1 MSDKPSFPHHATYK
15 QHSPAYSLWWIRSF
29 CSNHAHI
36 AQAASKPN
44 VRVVQSQ
51 NSKSLP
57 VDELTGSTEQ
67 ERRARH
73 IDQIKLKKELA
84 DNTKNQTTTY
94 TIDQDRFDGTAK

>member
-1 MSDKPSFPHHATYK
+1 
-15 QHSPAYSLWWIRSF
+15 
-29 CSNHAHI
+29 
-36 AQAASKPN
+36 
-44 VRVVQSQ
+44 
-51 NSKSLP
+51 